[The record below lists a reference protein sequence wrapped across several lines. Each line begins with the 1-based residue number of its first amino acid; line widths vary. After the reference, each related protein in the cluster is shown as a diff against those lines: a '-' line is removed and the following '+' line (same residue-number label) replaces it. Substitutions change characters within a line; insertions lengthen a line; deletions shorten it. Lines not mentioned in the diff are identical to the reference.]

1 MSIMSLW
8 LPILVSA
15 ALVWIVSAVVWMAM
29 PWHKTDFKPTSD
41 EEAARAA
48 LKGQVPGNYM
58 LPYCRGPADFKDPEL
73 QRKFVEGPQAFIT
86 IVPNGMPQMG
96 GKLVKTLIFY
106 FVVSVFCA
114 HVVTRTA
121 TADATYLE
129 VFHLAGMTAFLA
141 YGLAFVQDSIWFGKP
156 WSITA
161 KNMFDA
167 AIYGSVTGGVF
178 GWLAI

>member
-1 MSIMSLW
+1 MAQDRLQADLRRGGGQSRAQGA
-8 LPILVSA
+8 SA
-15 ALVWIVSAVVWMAM
+15 
-29 PWHKTDFKPTSD
+29 
-41 EEAARAA
+41 
-48 LKGQVPGNYM
+48 G
-58 LPYCRGPADFKDPEL
+58 
-73 QRKFVEGPQAFIT
+73 
-86 IVPNGMPQMG
+86 
-96 GKLVKTLIFY
+96 
-106 FVVSVFCA
+106 
-114 HVVTRTA
+114 VVTRTA